1 LKKLASQAHG
11 QVLMQIMEAW
21 KDRDVNRLPA
31 AAELGSKVNATT
43 RAAWVKALSSNVNP
57 SLGATELL
65 RLEIAAEIPTPAAH
79 LDARR
84 ALQLQLLTRRNDPTP
99 AQTWSA
105 DVAKVLSGPWS
116 DEAAQRLQQALKP
129 LIRR

>member
-1 LKKLASQAHG
+1 MH
-11 QVLMQIMEAW
+11 IIEAW
-21 KDRDVNRLPA
+21 KDRDANRLPA
-31 AAELGSKVNATT
+31 ATELGSKVNATT
-43 RAAWVKALSSNVNP
+43 RAAWVKALGTEANQAQ
-57 SLGATELL
+57 GATELL
-65 RLEIAAEIPTPAAH
+65 RLEMAAEVPTPATH

-99 AQTWSA
+99 AQTWGA
-105 DVAKVLSGPWS
+105 DVAKVLAGAWS